1 MILTEFWKLNATC
14 NISPEIAELRIW
26 TTLNKM
32 RQTHICWRAGLLNVK
47 EKGMPICY
55 IMTRC
60 LLMFL
65 RGGEVN
71 VVVYWWNIVAKLNV
85 NKASLS
91 KLLSNQKQKI
101 LLYQVNYFVIGVKP
115 NFFWLQTNC
124 IDDQDKVYSVTD
136 TDNKFTDCQ
145 KTGKKLQSIGISL
158 ASLHSFMET
167 LKSNILEV
175 SKVQV
180 DCLKD
185 S

>member
-145 KTGKKLQSIGISL
+145 KTGKNLQSIGISL
-158 ASLHSFMET
+158 VSLHSFMET